1 MFWAIALDAEE
12 MGERGDRGHSIPNST
27 IFKII
32 PSAGNNFPDWIA
44 FAPSPS
50 QLLLSLGMFGQL

>member
-1 MFWAIALDAEE
+1 MFWAIVVDAEE

-27 IFKII
+27 IFQVKNPI
-32 PSAGNNFPDWIA
+32 AGNFPDWIA
-44 FAPSPS
+44 FASGPG